1 MRHRAIPNIAIE
13 FIKQWEGVSLKA
25 YRDSGGIWT
34 IGYGHTSRVKQED
47 SITQL
52 QADEF
57 LKQDLFQASRA
68 IVRLTNLYL
77 NDFQYTALLSLVFN
91 IGIGAYQ
98 RSTLRQVINRGE
110 LSRVSGEFIKWS
122 KDHMGRTQKGLLK
135 RRKAE
140 ARWFMKG
147 VPQMPTKDSMIPVV
161 LKNKS
166 DTTNVVE

>member
-1 MRHRAIPNIAIE
+1 MRYRAIPDIAIE
-13 FIKQWEGVSLKA
+13 FIKQWEGVTLKA

-47 SITQL
+47 VITQE
-52 QADEF
+52 QADAF

-68 IVRLTNLYL
+68 IIRLTNMYL

-110 LSRVSGEFIKWS
+110 LSRTSGEFIKWA
-122 KDHMGRTQKGLLK
+122 KDHLGHTQKGLLR
-135 RRKAE
+135 RRKTE

-147 VPQMPTKDSMIPVV
+147 MPKTSIKDSITSAV
-161 LKNKS
+161 
-166 DTTNVVE
+166 